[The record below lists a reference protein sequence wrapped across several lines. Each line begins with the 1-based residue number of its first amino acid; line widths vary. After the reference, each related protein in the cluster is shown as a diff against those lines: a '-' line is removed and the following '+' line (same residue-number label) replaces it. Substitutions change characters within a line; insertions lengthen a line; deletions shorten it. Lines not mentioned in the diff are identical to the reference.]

1 MAKDVAAL
9 RRKNAEQA
17 VSARTILDKADT
29 EKRALTAEESTA
41 VDKLMAEIEARK
53 AEIDREERLQA
64 TERELAVVGETRGG
78 KPDPDAGETE
88 ERDAYG
94 KVRQVEVR
102 CQVMGKDG
110 RYVEGRVI
118 NPQKEFRTLGELLTA
133 VAKADTRQGVDARLA
148 ESRAATGMGE
158 ATPADGGWLVQSDF
172 AIDLMTRTYNIGQ
185 ILSRIPRIPVGANA
199 NGLTLTMINE
209 TSRANGSRWGGVTV
223 SRQAEGNPGTAS
235 KPKFRQMELKL
246 KKLFGLC
253 YASDELLQ
261 DAVALEAVINK
272 AFPEEMSFVMEDEI
286 LNGTGAGQMLG
297 IMNGGCLISVAKEA
311 AQPAATVFFENIQN
325 MWARMWAPSR
335 ANAVWLIN
343 QDVEPKLN
351 AMGISVGTGGVPVYL
366 PPGGLSETPFARL
379 MGRQVLPVE
388 QCQTLGT
395 VGDIILADLSQYTM
409 IDKGGIQAAVS
420 MHVRFINDEQTYRF
434 IARNDG
440 QPSWNA
446 ALTPKNGT
454 NTLSPFVALAT
465 RA

>member
-1 MAKDVAAL
+1 MKDIVAL
-9 RRKNAEQA
+9 RKKNAEQA
-17 VSARTILDKADT
+17 ASARATLDKAET
-29 EKRALTAEESTA
+29 EKRALTVEESKA
-41 VDKLMAEIEARK
+41 VEAIMTDIETRKKEIEL
-53 AEIDREERLQA
+53 EERLQA
-64 TERELAVVGETRGG
+64 EEREMAAIGETRGG
-78 KPDPDAGETE
+78 KADPNDETE

-94 KVRQVEVR
+94 KVKQVEVR

-110 RYVEGRVI
+110 RYTEGRAI
-118 NPQKEFRTLGELLTA
+118 NPKKEFRTLGELLSA
-133 VAKADTRQGVDARLA
+133 VAKADTRQGVDARLQ

-172 AIDLMTRTYNIGQ
+172 AVDLMTRTYNIGQ
-185 ILSRIPRIPVGANA
+185 ILSRIPRIPVGPNA
-199 NGLTLTMINE
+199 NGLTLTMVNE

-223 SRQAEGNPGTAS
+223 SRTPEGGAGTGS
-235 KPKFRQMELKL
+235 RPKFRQMELKL

-297 IMNGGCLISVAKEA
+297 ILNGPALVSVAKETG
-311 AQPAATVFFENIQN
+311 QTAATVVYENIN
-325 MWARMWAPSR
+325 KMWSRMWAPSR

-343 QDVEPKLN
+343 QDVEPQFN

-366 PPGGLSETPFARL
+366 PPGGMSETPFARVF
-379 MGRQVLPVE
+379 GRTVLPVE

-395 VGDIILADLSQYTM
+395 VGDIVLVDLSQYTM
-409 IDKGGIQAAVS
+409 IDKGGIQAASS
-420 MHVRFINDEQTYRF
+420 MHVRFLNDEGTYRF

-440 QPSWNA
+440 QPSWNS
-446 ALTPKNGT
+446 ALTPKNGS

>member
-1 MAKDVAAL
+1 MKDIVAL
-9 RRKNAEQA
+9 RKKNAEQA
-17 VSARTILDKADT
+17 ASARATLDKAET
-29 EKRALTAEESTA
+29 EKRALTTEESKA
-41 VDKLMAEIEARK
+41 VEAIMADIETRKKEIEL
-53 AEIDREERLQA
+53 EERLQA
-64 TERELAVVGETRGG
+64 EEREMAAIGETRGG
-78 KPDPDAGETE
+78 KADPNEETE

-94 KVRQVEVR
+94 KIKQVEVR

-118 NPQKEFRTLGELLTA
+118 NPKKEFRTLGDLLQA
-133 VAKADTRQGVDARLA
+133 VAKADTRQGVDARLS

-158 ATPADGGWLVQSDF
+158 ATPADGGWLVQKDF
-172 AIDLMTRTYNIGQ
+172 AVDLMTRTYNTGQ
-185 ILSRIPRIPVGANA
+185 ILSRIPRIPVGPNA
-199 NGLTLTMINE
+199 NGLNLTMINE
-209 TSRANGSRWGGVTV
+209 TSRANGSRWGGVVV
-223 SRQAEGNPGTAS
+223 SRQAEGATPTAG

-272 AFPEEMSFVMEDEI
+272 AFPDEMSFVMEDEI
-286 LNGTGAGQMLG
+286 INGTGAGQMLG
-297 IMNGGCLISVAKEA
+297 ILGGGCLVSVAKETGQA
-311 AQPAATVFFENIQN
+311 AASVVYDNITK
-325 MWARMWAPSR
+325 MWGRMFAPCR

-343 QDVEPKLN
+343 QDVEQPLN
-351 AMGISVGTGGVPVYL
+351 GMGISVGTGGIPVYL

-379 MGRQVLPVE
+379 MGRQVIPVE

-395 VGDIILADLSQYTM
+395 VGDILLADLSQYTM
-409 IDKGGIQAAVS
+409 IDKGGIQAASS

-440 QPSWNA
+440 QPSWNS
-446 ALTPKNGT
+446 ALTPKNGS